1 MTTETWTSGAVGN
14 WSAAGEWSPASVPA
28 SGDTAV
34 ITAGSAELLS
44 SIDPAGDIT
53 VLLGGPTVTGSDG
66 PFPGAFL
73 YTLNNTLSDFTIDTT
88 TPGTEAALA
97 TEGITDFT
105 GTVSVSGANTLLAL
119 GVDEPNPGGIKQGPE
134 QGASNTVANP
144 SGEGQ
149 FQNNGIIDIDGGAG
163 MVVAPLNTLDNG
175 AVSMLIGT
183 IDLDDGTFASTY
195 VTLGPPTGGFGTEG
209 VLNLADGSTAAMQLS
224 SNILVNF
231 EDGNG
236 DRLIY
241 TSSEEGAVINGFQ
254 LGDEIVQT
262 PLTFGSITQ
271 DYKNKGLSWNQAE
284 HTLQVTTGVGGT
296 PYLDYTL
303 DGWYTTKDFRAS
315 DDGDGNLVITIACF
329 AAGTMIATDRGE
341 MPVEQLSTGDRVVT
355 ARRAGAPFRQINW
368 IGHRQV
374 SLRAHPDPAAVRPI
388 RIRAGAF
395 GAGLPRRDLRLS
407 PDHAVFHG
415 GALIPV
421 RYLIN
426 GATIAPDDDCD
437 AVDYFHLELSSHD
450 VLLAEG
456 LPAETYLDTGN
467 RAAFANGGAIADL
480 HPDFAWRE
488 WDARA
493 CAPLVLDGPRLL
505 RVRRR
510 LLANAAKL
518 GHRRTR
524 DAGLHVLADG
534 RAIADPCDGAT
545 ARRPPARRRRH
556 RPAGL
561 AALGAGADAGVGRRH
576 PRARR
581 RRLPAVA
588 RRARGQPGQSGPG
601 RRLARPRSA
610 LALDRWRR
618 RACRAG
624 RAGNRLRGGNG
635 RHLLARAAA
644 ARRARRLTGPCPPP
658 RPPVNRRH
666 VHPRRRHAAFP
677 RARAA
682 GTRPAGRDRA
692 RHPVAAARAAVPAQ
706 PHQRLPDRGRRRLGR
721 ARHRHQ

>member
-1 MTTETWTSGAVGN
+1 M
-14 WSAAGEWSPASVPA
+14 
-28 SGDTAV
+28 
-34 ITAGSAELLS
+34 
-44 SIDPAGDIT
+44 
-53 VLLGGPTVTGSDG
+53 
-66 PFPGAFL
+66 
-73 YTLNNTLSDFTIDTT
+73 
-88 TPGTEAALA
+88 A
-97 TEGITDFT
+97 TR
-105 GTVSVSGANTLLAL
+105 SCRR
-119 GVDEPNPGGIKQGPE
+119 
-134 QGASNTVANP
+134 
-144 SGEGQ
+144 
-149 FQNNGIIDIDGGAG
+149 
-163 MVVAPLNTLDNG
+163 
-175 AVSMLIGT
+175 
-183 IDLDDGTFASTY
+183 
-195 VTLGPPTGGFGTEG
+195 
-209 VLNLADGSTAAMQLS
+209 
-224 SNILVNF
+224 
-231 EDGNG
+231 
-236 DRLIY
+236 RLH
-241 TSSEEGAVINGFQ
+241 S
-254 LGDEIVQT
+254 
-262 PLTFGSITQ
+262 GSITQ

-407 PDHAVFHG
+407 PDHAVFQG
-415 GALIPV
+415 GVLIPV

-524 DAGLHVLADG
+524 DAGLHVLGDG
-534 RAIADPCDGAT
+534 RPLPIRATGRVRAVRLPAAAATVRLVSRRWVPAQMRASDADTRVLGVAVSRLWLDG
-545 ARRPPARRRRH
+545 REVSLDSP
-556 RPAGL
+556 GL
-561 AALGAGADAGVGRRH
+561 AAGWHGPEARWRWTDGDA
-576 PRARR
+576 
-581 RRLPAVA
+581 
-588 RRARGQPGQSGPG
+588 
-601 RRLARPRSA
+601 A
-610 LALDRWRR
+610 LAVQGAREI
-618 RACRAG
+618 AFEVAMAG
-624 RAGNRLRGGNG
+624 TYW
-635 RHLLARAAA
+635 HEQ
-644 ARRARRLTGPCPPP
+644 
-658 RPPVNRRH
+658 
-666 VHPRRRHAAFP
+666 RRHA
-677 RARAA
+677 
-682 GTRPAGRDRA
+682 GR
-692 RHPVAAARAAVPAQ
+692 VA
-706 PHQRLPDRGRRRLGR
+706 
-721 ARHRHQ
+721 